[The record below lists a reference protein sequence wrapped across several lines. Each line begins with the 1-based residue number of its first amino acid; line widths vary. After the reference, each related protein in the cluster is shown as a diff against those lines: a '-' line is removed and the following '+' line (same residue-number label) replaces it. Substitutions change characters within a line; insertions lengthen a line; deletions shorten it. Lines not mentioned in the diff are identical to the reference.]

1 MARWTHADATRVRDA
16 AVALVERHRLPG
28 MGLGVVKARELVFAE
43 GFGHANIETR
53 RHQDPGLRQRIG
65 SITKTM
71 VGLATMALVDEKR
84 LDLEDRVADLL
95 PDLRFNGP
103 AEGLTLWHLLTHTSG
118 IGEAPTMA
126 GFLRPL
132 ELLFVD
138 EPETRPLA
146 QRYPDG
152 IDIEQVP
159 GTHWHYQN
167 HGFALLGEIVAR
179 TEGCTVAEALD
190 RRVFQPLGMTQTDAL
205 DRPHADLTT
214 GYHRVPGHDE
224 LDVMEL
230 LGADASEEQPV
241 DGTNIPGKYIYIG
254 TPGAGEVQS
263 TILDMALYATALMDR
278 GAGIV
283 RPETFQRMA
292 AHQYGE
298 DERLM
303 GWGLSFQRRRRFG
316 RPALEHGGGVGGGW
330 NTLMSILPEDSLAVL
345 VHINQSVPMA
355 EEVYSRVLQAV
366 LDAPSPAYPVAS
378 LDTDLAR
385 AATGV
390 YVLPPGKLTN
400 HRPNRAH
407 GRLQLQVEDG
417 NLVLRSRRGTWRDGV
432 RLLSPD
438 PEDPGFFVLD
448 TGAPE
453 PPGLALVQDG
463 SGAVTGLRLDRLVTM
478 SRSATLEPWYPR
490 QATQDQR
497 RFGRK

>member
-1 MARWTHADATRVRDA
+1 MARWTHDDATRVREA
-16 AVALVERHRLPG
+16 AAALVERYRLPG
-28 MGLGVVKARELVFAE
+28 MGLGVVSEGELVFAE
-43 GFGHANIETR
+43 GFGYANIEAR
-53 RHQDPGLRQRIG
+53 RRQDPGLRQRIG

-84 LDLEDRVADLL
+84 LDLEGRVQDLL

-103 AEGLTLWHLLTHTSG
+103 AEALTVWHLMTHTSG

-126 GFLRPL
+126 GYLHPWD
-132 ELLFVD
+132 LLFVD

-152 IDIEQVP
+152 VDIEQVP

-167 HGFALLGEIVAR
+167 HGFAILGEIVAR

-214 GYHRVPGHDE
+214 GYHRRPGHDE

-230 LGADASEEQPV
+230 LGADAPEEQPV
-241 DGTNIPGKYIYIG
+241 DGTNIPGKYKYLG

-263 TILDMALYATALMDR
+263 TILDMARYAAALMDG

-283 RPETFQRMA
+283 RRETFQRMA
-292 AHQYGE
+292 SRQYGR
-298 DERLM
+298 DDRLM
-303 GWGLSFQRRRRFG
+303 TWGLSFQRRRRFG
-316 RPALEHGGGVGGGW
+316 RPALEHGGGVSGGW
-330 NTLMSILPEDSLAVL
+330 NTLMSILPEESLAVL
-345 VHINQSVPMA
+345 IHINQSVPMA
-355 EEVYSRVLQAV
+355 EEVYGHVLQSV
-366 LDAPSPAYPVAS
+366 LEAPPPVYPVAP
-378 LDTDLAR
+378 LDSDLAR

-390 YVLPPGKLTN
+390 YVLPTGRLTN

-417 NLVLRSRRGTWRDGV
+417 DLVLRSRRGAWRDGV
-432 RLLSPD
+432 RLVPAD
-438 PEDPGFFVLD
+438 VEDPGFLVLD
-448 TGAPE
+448 TGGPE
-453 PPGLALVQDG
+453 PPALALVRDD
-463 SGAVTGLRLDRLVTM
+463 SGAVTGLRLDRLVHMT
-478 SRSATLEPWYPR
+478 RSASLQPWYPR
-490 QATQDQR
+490 R
-497 RFGRK
+497 SV